1 MKAKEYII
9 FSEAVETGIN
19 IGWNRAFK
27 HIDLTE
33 EQMKLLDK
41 LEQSIKDSVY
51 QAVTGQ
57 VCEYFEFDEHL
68 KTTTHEL

>member
-1 MKAKEYII
+1 MKAKEYVI

-27 HIDLTE
+27 HVDLTE

-41 LEQSIKDSVY
+41 LEQQIKDQIY

-57 VCEYFEFDEHL
+57 VCEYFIFEDNE
-68 KTTTHEL
+68 EA

>member
-27 HIDLTE
+27 HISLTE
-33 EQMKLLDK
+33 EQVDLLNK
-41 LEQSIKDSVY
+41 LEQQIKNEIY
-51 QAVTGQ
+51 QSVTGQ
-57 VCEYFEFDEHL
+57 VCEYFIFEDNE
-68 KTTTHEL
+68 EA

>member
-1 MKAKEYII
+1 MKVKEYIV

-27 HIDLTE
+27 HVDLTE
-33 EQMKLLDK
+33 EQSRLLDK
-41 LEQSIKDSVY
+41 LEHSIKESLY

-57 VCEYFEFDEHL
+57 VCEYFTFDEQQN
-68 KTTTHEL
+68 EQA

>member
-27 HIDLTE
+27 HVDLTE

-41 LEQSIKDSVY
+41 LEQQIKDQIY

-57 VCEYFEFDEHL
+57 VCEYFIFEDNE
-68 KTTTHEL
+68 EA

>member
-27 HIDLTE
+27 HVDLTE
-33 EQMKLLDK
+33 EQQKAIDK
-41 LEQSIKDSVY
+41 LEHIIKDHIY

-57 VCEYFEFDEHL
+57 VCEYFIFEDNE
-68 KTTTHEL
+68 EA

>member
-27 HIDLTE
+27 HVDLTQ
-33 EQMKLLDK
+33 EQRKLLDK
-41 LEQSIKDSVY
+41 LEQQIKDEIY

-57 VCEYFEFDEHL
+57 VCEYFIFEDNE
-68 KTTTHEL
+68 EA

>member
-27 HIDLTE
+27 HVDLTD
-33 EQMKLLDK
+33 EQRKLIDN
-41 LEQSIKDSVY
+41 LEQSIKGQIY
-51 QAVTGQ
+51 QSVTGQ
-57 VCEYFEFDEHL
+57 VCEYFTFNEQQNEQA
-68 KTTTHEL
+68 

>member
-9 FSEAVETGIN
+9 FSEAVEAGIN

-27 HIDLTE
+27 HVDLTQ
-33 EQMKLLDK
+33 EQRKLLDK
-41 LEQSIKDSVY
+41 LEQQIKDEIY

-57 VCEYFEFDEHL
+57 VCEYFIFEDNE
-68 KTTTHEL
+68 EA

>member
-1 MKAKEYII
+1 MKAKEYIV

-33 EQMKLLDK
+33 EQQKAIDQ
-41 LEQSIKDSVY
+41 LEHNIKDHIY

-57 VCEYFEFDEHL
+57 VCEYFIFKDNEEA
-68 KTTTHEL
+68 

>member
-1 MKAKEYII
+1 MKAKEYVI

-33 EQMKLLDK
+33 EQRKLLDK
-41 LEQSIKDSVY
+41 LEQQIKGHIY
-51 QAVTGQ
+51 QSVTGQ
-57 VCEYFEFDEHL
+57 VCEYFIFEDDGEA
-68 KTTTHEL
+68 